1 MEQGAIDAL
10 DKFVPSRE
18 NMPDLQ
24 GNPLNRGLTS
34 DAIAKVNEPPQPHL
48 SYLCEALS
56 ALQTL
61 IILSENLVGRFRSE
75 QGEERAGG
83 FPFSSI
89 LSPADVPPAAPACHA
104 VTTLTPSSSCDLYTH
119 FPNNAPKGCSQ
130 IK

>member
-34 DAIAKVNEPPQPHL
+34 DANSKVNEPTQPQL
-48 SYLCEALS
+48 RYLCETLS

-75 QGEERAGG
+75 ERARG

-89 LSPADVPPAAPACHA
+89 LSPADVPPAARSLPAM
-104 VTTLTPSSSCDLYTH
+104 P
-119 FPNNAPKGCSQ
+119 
-130 IK
+130 

>member
-10 DKFVPSRE
+10 DKFVPSRK

-34 DAIAKVNEPPQPHL
+34 DAKAKVNEPPQPHL

-56 ALQTL
+56 AFQTL
-61 IILSENLVGRFRSE
+61 IILSENLVGRFRS
-75 QGEERAGG
+75 EERAGG

-89 LSPADVPPAAPACHA
+89 LSPADVPPERRRLPCRDDPHSFLLLRS
-104 VTTLTPSSSCDLYTH
+104 VHTFPKLCPVWLY
-119 FPNNAPKGCSQ
+119 CSH

>member
-34 DAIAKVNEPPQPHL
+34 DANSKVNEPTQPQL
-48 SYLCEALS
+48 RYLCEALS

-75 QGEERAGG
+75 EQGGERARG

-89 LSPADVPPAAPACHA
+89 LSPADVPPERRRLPAM
-104 VTTLTPSSSCDLYTH
+104 P
-119 FPNNAPKGCSQ
+119 
-130 IK
+130 